1 MDERIYYTEPQT
13 LTCEAEVMSCEKV
26 KDGYEV
32 RVNRTVIFPSGGGQP
47 RDRGTVAGHEVL
59 AARDDGEAIYYTIDT
74 PLSVGDVVKLETQAE
89 VRLDHSQQHSG
100 EHIVSGLA
108 KKLFGAA
115 NVGFHMA
122 EDYMTIDLDMMLDRA
137 QLSALE
143 SAAND
148 VIYRDVPITY
158 ALVGDDELEHI
169 ELRKRS
175 EKAKGLIRIVTIDGA
190 DSCTCCGTH
199 VKSTGCIGAIKIVDF
214 VKYKAGVRIWLACG
228 KRAINDY
235 DKKHTELAAIAKNFS
250 TKWTNAHEAVMKQS
264 KELASAKRELKK
276 RTLELCDY
284 KAKKLIEQAADTRRG
299 KLVFVFEEDGGM
311 DYIKTLSERICTFSN
326 AFAAVF
332 ARCGSTIFYR
342 LMRSEGV
349 NASAGEI
356 CRAVNVALNGK
367 GGGRD
372 DSAQGSAVVSDAS
385 VAAIEQIKS
394 YIRNV
399 LNAK

>member
-32 RVNRTVIFPSGGGQP
+32 HVNRTVIFPSGGGQP

-148 VIYRDVPITY
+148 
-158 ALVGDDELEHI
+158 
-169 ELRKRS
+169 
-175 EKAKGLIRIVTIDGA
+175 
-190 DSCTCCGTH
+190 
-199 VKSTGCIGAIKIVDF
+199 AI
-214 VKYKAGVRIWLACG
+214 
-228 KRAINDY
+228 
-235 DKKHTELAAIAKNFS
+235 
-250 TKWTNAHEAVMKQS
+250 
-264 KELASAKRELKK
+264 
-276 RTLELCDY
+276 
-284 KAKKLIEQAADTRRG
+284 
-299 KLVFVFEEDGGM
+299 
-311 DYIKTLSERICTFSN
+311 
-326 AFAAVF
+326 
-332 ARCGSTIFYR
+332 
-342 LMRSEGV
+342 
-349 NASAGEI
+349 
-356 CRAVNVALNGK
+356 
-367 GGGRD
+367 
-372 DSAQGSAVVSDAS
+372 
-385 VAAIEQIKS
+385 
-394 YIRNV
+394 
-399 LNAK
+399 